1 MNEVLKAIKN
11 RRSVRSYKPDPIPR
25 DVLNKII
32 EAGNMAPTGVNRQ
45 PWRFVV
51 VEDPEFKRK
60 LHQTA
65 FKFFEGPLKEKTP
78 DVYKLWKWMQ
88 ARYEE
93 PIYHSAPVI
102 LFVIGTATRWKDTE
116 ATDCALASQNIMLAA
131 CSLGI
136 GSCMVGFGKMGL
148 TDDPEIVE
156 ALELKEGETL
166 YQPIVLGYP
175 DHYPEPR
182 RKKPPVVKLI

>member
-1 MNEVLKAIKN
+1 MNEVLEAIRN
-11 RRSVRSYKPDPIPR
+11 RRSVRSYKPDPIPKE
-25 DVLNKII
+25 VLKKII
-32 EAGNMAPTGVNRQ
+32 EAGNMAPTGVRRQ

-51 VEDPEFKRK
+51 VENPEFKRE
-60 LHQTA
+60 LRQATL
-65 FKFFEGPLKEKTP
+65 KFLEGPLNEIP
-78 DVYKLWKWMQ
+78 KLWKFM
-88 ARYEE
+88 RSRFEE

-116 ATDCALASQNIMLAA
+116 ATDCALVSQNIMLAA

-136 GSCMVGFGKMGL
+136 GSCMVGLGRMGL

-175 DHYPEPR
+175 DQYPEPP
-182 RKKPPVVKLI
+182 RKKPPVVKWI

>member
-1 MNEVLKAIKN
+1 MNEVLEAIRN

-25 DVLNKII
+25 DVLKKII
-32 EAGNMAPTGVNRQ
+32 EAGNMAPTGVRRQ

-51 VEDPEFKRK
+51 VENPEFKRK
-60 LHQTA
+60 LRQTA
-65 FKFFEGPLKEKTP
+65 FKFLEGPLKEKTP
-78 DVYKLWKWMQ
+78 DIYKTWKFM
-88 ARYEE
+88 RSRFEE

-136 GSCMVGFGKMGL
+136 GSCMVGLGRMGL

-175 DHYPEPR
+175 DQYPEPP
-182 RKKPPVVKLI
+182 RKKPPVVKWI